1 MYGARHQTNASK
13 ACGLIGTCLPKPS
26 AHTSSKL
33 QHICMSVG
41 YLNRVGAFKK
51 PTKTIPFAENEV
63 FMKKQLPSF
72 SPYAA
77 NISGYD
83 DLVGSGKIN
92 DVADIHVR
100 LMARA
105 LGLLVICVADDEGP
119 NSLEGDLSNLT
130 TTP

>member
-1 MYGARHQTNASK
+1 
-13 ACGLIGTCLPKPS
+13 
-26 AHTSSKL
+26 
-33 QHICMSVG
+33 MSVG

-72 SPYAA
+72 SPYAGLA
-77 NISGYD
+77 NINGYD

-105 LGLLVICVADDEGP
+105 LGLLVICVADDEGL
-119 NSLEGDLSNLT
+119 NSLEGDLSSLT